1 MEAIDTTKLMHI
13 IERVEALNDEIA
25 DLTNDRKAIMAEAK
39 SEGFNTKAIA
49 HVIKARKQGKAARE
63 EEQNLFS
70 MYETAAGLE

>member
-49 HVIKARKQGKAARE
+49 HVLKARKKGKAARE
-63 EEQNLFS
+63 EEQTLFS